1 LLHTLLACQI
11 HYKQQQL
18 AQNIVAACSNTV
30 EASGHCLQLY
40 LPTGTVAKCLLLHTA
55 AATVSRFGDPD
66 DRVRWRS
73 KQNLDYAALMEYA
86 APLGRHYLQVQSVVK
101 LELYYC

>member
-1 LLHTLLACQI
+1 VCSPPDTDANCLPLHT
-11 HYKQQQL
+11 
-18 AQNIVAACSNTV
+18 VT
-30 EASGHCLQLY
+30 
-40 LPTGTVAKCLLLHTA
+40 
-55 AATVSRFGDPD
+55 TVSRFSDPD